1 MILNR
6 IFWKTVKPFLTSMSC
21 MRNDC
26 IRIEK
31 DGDIIRDEKLFV
43 EIFLKP
49 IKILQKYY
57 LSRSHHL
64 WEIVKTMQRKMLLLT
79 KLYQNT
85 VLIPVSKKL
94 KREFSPDKEF
104 ELDYANDKD
113 INQIIKS
120 LNVIQVKKIQM
131 EFLLSLLK
139 FQQILLIVVLQVLS
153 KRIFLLISILIML
166 KLQL

>member
-1 MILNR
+1 
-6 IFWKTVKPFLTSMSC
+6 
-21 MRNDC
+21 
-26 IRIEK
+26 
-31 DGDIIRDEKLFV
+31 
-43 EIFLKP
+43 
-49 IKILQKYY
+49 
-57 LSRSHHL
+57 
-64 WEIVKTMQRKMLLLT
+64 MQRKMLLLT

-153 KRIFLLISILIML
+153 KRIFLLISILKML
-166 KLQL
+166 KLHL